1 MSNPLQNVLGVVALM
16 VPTCPRV
23 DPSEGFSDYDRVAY
37 EAQGLSCGVFG
48 EDVFGDECDDEVD
61 PSGGYEDDYD
71 GQPSEYDEWQDYMG
85 GDDWDHGQCDE
96 Y

>member
-1 MSNPLQNVLGVVALM
+1 MSNPLQNVLNVVALM
-16 VPTCPRV
+16 VPTCPRL

-37 EAQGLSCGVFG
+37 EAMAEVDF
-48 EDVFGDECDDEVD
+48 DVDQYGDEGDD
-61 PSGGYEDDYD
+61 YEDEYN

-85 GDDWDHGQCDE
+85 GDDWDHGQYDE

>member
-37 EAQGLSCGVFG
+37 EATSEVDF
-48 EDVFGDECDDEVD
+48 DVDQDGDEGDD
-61 PSGGYEDDYD
+61 YEDDYD
-71 GQPSEYDEWQDYMG
+71 GQPSEYDEWQDHMG